1 MNFITNPDKK
11 GAEYYR
17 SNIVFTNLSSG
28 AYKRSVYARIL
39 VKYTVNGKERS
50 VMGTFVDSRS
60 VSMIVEGILANTN
73 ADQTEKD
80 YAQKIKD
87 AILK

>member
-1 MNFITNPDKK
+1 MLMPKRVKHRKQFRGSMRGKASRGNKITY
-11 GAEYYR
+11 GEYG
-17 SNIVFTNLSSG
+17 IV
-28 AYKRSVYARIL
+28 A
-39 VKYTVNGKERS
+39 
-50 VMGTFVDSRS
+50 MGTFVDSRS

>member
-1 MNFITNPDKK
+1 
-11 GAEYYR
+11 
-17 SNIVFTNLSSG
+17 
-28 AYKRSVYARIL
+28 
-39 VKYTVNGKERS
+39 
-50 VMGTFVDSRS
+50 
-60 VSMIVEGILANTN
+60 MIVEGILANTN